1 MIQES
6 KVGETVNFVAC
17 KCMECGSVEELY
29 MLEDVPDDA
38 YLCPEC
44 ETATY
49 FCPDC
54 MEVGSDCT
62 CAYCQH
68 CSNMEE
74 DCNCPTCHDCGI
86 VVYECGGCEEIE
98 YSITDIYPTSEE
110 DIPF

>member
-1 MIQES
+1 MANELDQFDFH
-6 KVGETVNFVAC
+6 VVT
-17 KCMECGSVEELY
+17 CMQCGSLDEAWE
-29 MLEDVPDDA
+29 PDDA
-38 YLCPEC
+38 HLCADC
-44 ETATY
+44 EDATY

-74 DCNCPTCHDCGI
+74 DCDCLTCQDCGMI
-86 VVYECGGCEEIE
+86 VYECGCEE
-98 YSITDIYPTSEE
+98 DYPWINDRNQIDGD